1 MRDEGIRYDII
12 IVNADRLQKPYE
24 IWKRISILKPERVVL
39 HCDGKESEICNR
51 QLMMKNGYKI
61 INQEVEK
68 HGKVSRKFYVGSRNK
83 FHSD

>member
-1 MRDEGIRYDII
+1 MKGKIYG
-12 IVNADRLQKPYE
+12 
-24 IWKRISILKPERVVL
+24 KRKRVVL
-39 HCDGKESEICNR
+39 HCDGKESEVYNR
-51 QLMMKNGYKI
+51 QLMVKNGYKI

>member
-1 MRDEGIRYDII
+1 MKGKIYG
-12 IVNADRLQKPYE
+12 KP
-24 IWKRISILKPERVVL
+24 KRVVL
-39 HCDGKESEICNR
+39 HCDGKESEVYNR
-51 QLMMKNGYKI
+51 QLMVKNGYKI